1 MKLDEIDEARA
12 EMLSAC
18 MKEKIDWH
26 LIVSRMQSNTADVVS
41 SHVTHQRWTL
51 LHYAAWEHK
60 LDYAKLLIA
69 RGADT
74 LAVDI
79 HGCTPLHIAAGSS
92 HDLRSVDAADQ
103 QKLLDILSV
112 GHNASTLKDKSGRT
126 PLHLAVSE
134 GNCAA
139 AIHLL
144 QNGHDPNATDED
156 KETPLMYAAFLTPK
170 NWRDIARVLLQH
182 GTVVDLEDRLGRTLV
197 TIAEEHGNFDFIYYL
212 YTLIYPAPS

>member
-1 MKLDEIDEARA
+1 MKLDEKDEARR
-12 EMLSAC
+12 EMLTAC
-18 MKEKIDWH
+18 MQDKIDWH
-26 LIVSRMQSNTADVVS
+26 LIVSRTQFSTIDMVS
-41 SHVTHQRWTL
+41 TQFTHQCWTL

-60 LDYAKLLIA
+60 YEYAKLLIA

-79 HGCTPLHIAAGSS
+79 HGCSPLHLAAGSS
-92 HDLRSVDAADQ
+92 HDLSSVDAADQ
-103 QKLLDILSV
+103 QKLLDLLSA
-112 GHNASTLKDKSGRT
+112 GHSASSLKDKSGRT

-134 GNCAA
+134 GNCVA

-144 QNGHDPNATDED
+144 QIGHDPNATDED
-156 KETPLMYAAFLTPK
+156 KETPLMYAAFISPK

-197 TIAEEHGNFDFIYYL
+197 KIAEEHGNFDFIYYL
-212 YTLIYPAPS
+212 YTLIYPTPS